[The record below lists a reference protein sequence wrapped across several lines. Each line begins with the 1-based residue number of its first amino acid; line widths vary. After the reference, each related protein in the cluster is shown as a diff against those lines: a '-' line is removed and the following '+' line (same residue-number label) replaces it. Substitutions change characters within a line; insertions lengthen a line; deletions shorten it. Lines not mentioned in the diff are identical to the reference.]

1 MKPQHFS
8 LPPNDAELTERVVVD
23 ALAQLPEGSPAS
35 LAELM
40 PPIVR
45 QLPCGVARDAA
56 IAVLV
61 RQASLDG
68 RAVLFDGRGV

>member
-8 LPPNDAELTERVVVD
+8 RPPTDLELAERVIAD

-35 LAELM
+35 LAELI

-45 QLPCGVARDAA
+45 QLPCGLAKDEA

-61 RQASLDG
+61 RQASLEG
-68 RAVLFDGRGV
+68 RAVLFDSRGV